1 MKSVRTYFLVADETE
16 ARLLENRGVGNG
28 VHQLSHHTESD
39 SGLAPTGFADQRSSS
54 QGVGGRARHGVD
66 PSTTE
71 RENARNVFAT
81 DLANLIKDASQK
93 GKFDRLVLS
102 APPQMLGV
110 LRNALD
116 GKVEIYADLDK
127 NLVNTP
133 TDDLAKYFADLVAV

>member
-16 ARLLENRGVGNG
+16 ARLLENRGVGND
-28 VHQLSHHTESD
+28 VHQLSHHTEDD
-39 SGLAPTGFADQRSSS
+39 SGLAPTDFADQRSSS
-54 QGVGGRARHGVD
+54 QGAGGHARHGVD

-71 RENARNVFAT
+71 RENARNVFANY
-81 DLANLIKDASQK
+81 LADMVKDASQK
-93 GKFDRLVLS
+93 GKFDRLALS
-102 APPQMLGV
+102 APPQMLGA

-116 GKVEIYADLDK
+116 GKVEIYADMDK